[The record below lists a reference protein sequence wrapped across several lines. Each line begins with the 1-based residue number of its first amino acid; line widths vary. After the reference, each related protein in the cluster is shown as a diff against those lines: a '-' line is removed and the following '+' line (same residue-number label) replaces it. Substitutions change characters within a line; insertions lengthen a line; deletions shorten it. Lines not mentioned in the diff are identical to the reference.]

1 MGSEIL
7 PGILVHSHE
16 EYLARLNQIESTSAR
31 WAHLDVMDG
40 HFVPNTTLGL
50 DAVGGT
56 PTRLSLEAHLMVV
69 DPFRYVS
76 ALQVAGVRRVLVHR
90 EVAPSLAAA
99 GLVVERLKQYFP
111 EVGLAV
117 NPETQ
122 LEDYRNVPI
131 DELLI
136 MGVHPGFSGQE
147 MLGETV
153 DRIRIAR
160 TLTSAVIG
168 VDGGV
173 REESISELAAAGAQR
188 FVVTSQLYSAGDLAA
203 RYTQLASAFLSIP
216 PQPQEGF
223 ACTTT

>member
-1 MGSEIL
+1 MASEIL
-7 PGILVHSHE
+7 PGILVHSHD
-16 EYLARLNQIESTSAR
+16 EYLMRLNQIESTSAR

-69 DPFRYVS
+69 DPFRYVT
-76 ALQVAGVRRVLVHR
+76 ALQVAGVRRVIIHR
-90 EVAPSLAAA
+90 EIAPSLAAT
-99 GLVVERLKQYFP
+99 GVVVERLKQFFP
-111 EVGLAV
+111 EVGIAV

-122 LEDYRNVPI
+122 LEDYRSLPI

-136 MGVHPGFSGQE
+136 MGVHPGYSGQE
-147 MLGETV
+147 MLGETLERV
-153 DRIRIAR
+153 RIAR
-160 TLTSAVIG
+160 GLTAATLG

-173 REESISELAAAGAQR
+173 REEAIAELAAAGAQR
-188 FVVTSQLYSAGDLAA
+188 FVVTSQLYSASDLAA
-203 RYTQLASAFLSIP
+203 RYTKLASAFLSP
-216 PQPQEGF
+216 HHPQEGF